1 MENPKISEEE
11 RQHSLERESDLELT
25 QTINNKKPERKSYR
39 NKRESTTDREKELG
53 IQKTIEESL
62 KKDGKVGKNKE
73 TQHKGT
79 NS

>member
-1 MENPKISEEE
+1 
-11 RQHSLERESDLELT
+11 LELT
-25 QTINNKKPERKSYR
+25 QTINNKKLGRKSYK

-62 KKDGKVGKNKE
+62 KKDGKVGKNKA

-79 NS
+79 NSYPSRGGVPKHPDK